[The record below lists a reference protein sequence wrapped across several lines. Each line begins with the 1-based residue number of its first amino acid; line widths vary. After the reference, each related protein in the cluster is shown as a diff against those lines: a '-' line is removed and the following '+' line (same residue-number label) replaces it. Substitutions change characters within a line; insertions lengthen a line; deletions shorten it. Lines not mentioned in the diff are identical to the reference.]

1 MDSWPVSPGTEE
13 AVPCEGM
20 EPCTFRPFPGAAAL
34 CDGNETRLRAEMLRL
49 DRTQVIAEGTG
60 PRNTDS
66 AAMAYFRAKL
76 RFEIDVMDVADAPE
90 GTFVLVD
97 TRRQSSW
104 EHGHIPG
111 AVHLP
116 TADIPSCAHELMPH
130 GVSVVVYSWGPG
142 CNGSTVAALAFAELG
157 YPVREMIG
165 GIEYWARNGLPVET
179 VGGVAAG
186 KPDGLVTAHP
196 G

>member
-1 MDSWPVSPGTEE
+1 
-13 AVPCEGM
+13 
-20 EPCTFRPFPGAAAL
+20 
-34 CDGNETRLRAEMLRL
+34 
-49 DRTQVIAEGTG
+49 VIAEGAG
-60 PRNTDS
+60 PGNTNS
-66 AAMAYFRAKL
+66 TAMEYFRAKL

-111 AVHLP
+111 AVHIP
-116 TADIPSCAHELMPH
+116 TADIPSSAPALIPP
-130 GVSVVVYSWGPG
+130 GTSVVVYSWGPG
-142 CNGSTVAALAFAELG
+142 CNGSAVAALAFAELG

-179 VGGVAAG
+179 VAGVVSG

-196 G
+196 N